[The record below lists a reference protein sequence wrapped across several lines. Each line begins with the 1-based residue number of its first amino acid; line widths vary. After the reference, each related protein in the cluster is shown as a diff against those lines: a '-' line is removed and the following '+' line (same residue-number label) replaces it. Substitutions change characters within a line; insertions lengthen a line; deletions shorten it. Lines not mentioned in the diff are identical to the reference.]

1 MYLKGIPDIINT
13 LALGKII
20 KLFDC
25 SQWYPIHL
33 NQYIVHNIYKIC
45 RIVLSSLCVLSPF
58 D

>member
-1 MYLKGIPDIINT
+1 MCLYLKGIPDIINT

-45 RIVLSSLCVLSPF
+45 R
-58 D
+58 